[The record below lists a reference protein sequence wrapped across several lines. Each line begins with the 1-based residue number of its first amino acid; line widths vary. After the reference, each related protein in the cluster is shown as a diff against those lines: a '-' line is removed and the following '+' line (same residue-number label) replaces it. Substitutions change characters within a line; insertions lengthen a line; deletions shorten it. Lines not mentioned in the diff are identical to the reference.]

1 MVTPTHTPTPRHV
14 AVWVRWITGA
24 IVAYSAWMIGWISGT
39 STWLDTL
46 LPVPW
51 SVAMWL
57 TVWMVIAATALIA
70 TVTGCDRPTRLT
82 LGALLAAEV
91 AAIATAIAVPV
102 PARTQFLE
110 ISEAGLLIVVCGAML
125 SSSLRP
131 IPTPPSPPDP
141 VER

>member
-1 MVTPTHTPTPRHV
+1 MVTPAPRHV
-14 AVWVRWITGA
+14 ANWVRWITGA
-24 IVAYSAWMIGWISGT
+24 IVAYSAWMIGWIAGT

-57 TVWMVIAATALIA
+57 ATWGVIAGLALVA

-102 PARTQFLE
+102 PARTQFFE
-110 ISEAGLLIVVCGAML
+110 IGEAGLIVVICGAL
-125 SSSLRP
+125 LASSLRP
-131 IPTPPSPPDP
+131 LPPPPP
-141 VER
+141 EHER